1 MKVLWV
7 TNTIFPDLC
16 ADLKIGAPNIGGW
29 MYDLAKDVSGSP
41 DIELAVVTNHEVSG
55 LFEKKINGITYFLIP
70 GRVKKQY
77 PKHFEIFWE
86 DIIDRFKPD
95 VVHIHGSEFPRA
107 HSLIDRFP
115 HLRYVVSI
123 QGMPSVY
130 ARYFFG
136 GLSRKDILT
145 NITFK
150 DIVRASSLF
159 HICNDFKVFGKL
171 EINLLQ
177 KVKNVIGRTS
187 WDYAHTKS
195 INNDVNYYYC
205 GEQLRLP
212 FYTAP
217 KWDVSKIE
225 RYSIFLSQ
233 SYSPIKGLHKALDA
247 IAKLIK
253 RYPSIKVY
261 IAGNNITKCD
271 SIKEKMALTGYG
283 LYLRK
288 KISALGLS
296 GNIVFTGS
304 LNENEMIN
312 MYRKAHVFLCP
323 SSIENSPN
331 SLAEAQI
338 IGTPLIATY
347 TGGIPDM
354 VDDNVSGVLYRF
366 EEVEML
372 QQQLEKLF
380 NDDSL
385 LVRLS
390 KEQIKTAE
398 ARHDRSVILST
409 LLGIYKQVS

>member
-7 TNTIFPDLC
+7 TNTVFPDLC
-16 ADLKIGAPNIGGW
+16 ADLNIAAPNIGGW
-29 MYDLAKDVSGSP
+29 MYDLAKNVASSA

-55 LFEKKINGITYFLIP
+55 LFEKKIKDVTYFLIP
-70 GRVKKQY
+70 GKIKKKY
-77 PKHFEIFWE
+77 PKHFGIFWE
-86 DIIDRFKPD
+86 DIVKRFKPD

-136 GLSRKDILT
+136 GLSRKDVII
-145 NITFK
+145 NITFR
-150 DIVRASSLF
+150 DIIRANSLL
-159 HICNDFKVFGKL
+159 HIYNDFKILGKL
-171 EINLLQ
+171 EVELLQ

-195 INNDVNYYYC
+195 INSAINYFYC
-205 GEQLRLP
+205 GEQLRSS
-212 FYTAP
+212 FYSAP
-217 KWDVSKIE
+217 KWDVSGIE

-233 SYSPIKGLHKALDA
+233 AYSPLKGLHQVLDA
-247 IAKLIK
+247 IAKLKKQIPEIK
-253 RYPSIKVY
+253 IY
-261 IAGNNITKCD
+261 IAGNNITKCET
-271 SIKEKMALTGYG
+271 IKQKLTLTGYG
-283 LYLRK
+283 RYLRK
-288 KISALGLS
+288 KISALGLKD
-296 GNIVFTGS
+296 NIVFTGS

-347 TGGIPDM
+347 AGGIPDM
-354 VDDNVSGVLYRF
+354 VDNNVSGILYRF
-366 EEVEML
+366 EEIEML
-372 QQQLEKLF
+372 RQQLEKLF

-385 LVRLS
+385 LIRLS
-390 KEQIKTAE
+390 KQQIKTAE
-398 ARHDRSVILST
+398 SRHNSADILST
-409 LLGIYKQVS
+409 LLSIYKQID